1 MPSNAQP
8 NQQSLIDLFAHLQ
21 QISAKRLNKNS
32 NEYQTT
38 VLVGLEVISQRIEH
52 DNQGLKQMK
61 EYLKNQ
67 INLKMIEME
76 KRLSDPIKSNLNKIK
91 GRNYVFFE
99 RILKLEEKICL
110 LAKRS
115 NKLERKQTELETF
128 QGDMFQQKRV
138 CVEIENKI
146 ERVRVVSEYRDFS
159 KDRNGDKI
167 NGTMGI
173 TEIPEINLQRKK
185 QIAELL
191 GKLQDSVL
199 KLSNEVKE
207 TEKIEAEVVKYSRK
221 GG

>member
-1 MPSNAQP
+1 MPFYAQP
-8 NQQSLIDLFAHLQ
+8 IQQSLIDLFAHLQ
-21 QISAKRLNKNS
+21 QISAQRLNKNS

-67 INLKMIEME
+67 INQKMIEME

-91 GRNYVFFE
+91 GRNYLIFE

-159 KDRNGDKI
+159 KDRNGDRMKE
-167 NGTMGI
+167 TMGI